1 MKCCLE
7 FPCFLFSSDLDE
19 KYIVLI
25 FENGLSM
32 QEQMI
37 LEDILVEI
45 GRNNKQTRFPARLTF
60 DEANIRLVQYNKAS
74 KEKEKVCECQ
84 QYHECRVNKS
94 LSHAE

>member
-1 MKCCLE
+1 MSSSDVLTLTCYLQYVLYI
-7 FPCFLFSSDLDE
+7 FFFSPDLDE

-45 GRNNKQTRFPARLTF
+45 GRNNKLTCFPSRLTF
-60 DEANIRLVQYNKAS
+60 DEANVRLVQYNKAS
-74 KEKEKVCECQ
+74 KEKEKV
-84 QYHECRVNKS
+84 
-94 LSHAE
+94 

>member
-1 MKCCLE
+1 MLLLLITI
-7 FPCFLFSSDLDE
+7 LFSTDLDE

-45 GRNNKQTRFPARLTF
+45 GRNNKLTRFPARLTF
-60 DEANIRLVQYNKAS
+60 DEANVRLVQYNKAS
-74 KEKEKVCECQ
+74 KEKEKVCDIYN
-84 QYHECRVNKS
+84 YHKM
-94 LSHAE
+94 

>member
-1 MKCCLE
+1 M
-7 FPCFLFSSDLDE
+7 DE

-45 GRNNKQTRFPARLTF
+45 GRNNKLTRFPARLTF

-74 KEKEKVCECQ
+74 KEKEKVCDLYKYYECKSFSV
-84 QYHECRVNKS
+84 CFFFKSVN
-94 LSHAE
+94 HAAHLKH